1 MEFYII
7 EKLIVTVPVYNAR
20 ENVTHCQLSVIVNF
34 LRNKDFVLIL
44 KEFRDKLKIYI
55 MLSCTHLYHF
65 FPVSIQY
72 LQCIHCLLHQ
82 TLENQLLTI
91 YQGVHITY
99 FSNLKFSWCCVSDS
113 ETKFY
118 VIWHLYLTSNIMSF
132 NFFVILVAIF
142 YQTFN

>member
-44 KEFRDKLKIYI
+44 KEFRDKSNMPLFFRHSLLDLSLEAILLSFPVKMEWGKSGNIIKILKIYI

-82 TLENQLLTI
+82 MYEI
-91 YQGVHITY
+91 YTV
-99 FSNLKFSWCCVSDS
+99 
-113 ETKFY
+113 
-118 VIWHLYLTSNIMSF
+118 
-132 NFFVILVAIF
+132 
-142 YQTFN
+142 

>member
-1 MEFYII
+1 MPLFFRHSLLDLSLEAILLSFPVKMEWGKSGNII
-7 EKLIVTVPVYNAR
+7 KI
-20 ENVTHCQLSVIVNF
+20 
-34 LRNKDFVLIL
+34 
-44 KEFRDKLKIYI
+44 LKIYI